1 MVQHTCSEA
10 TSSLSSVLPVLFAI
24 IKNLEVKENDSTCIK
39 RFKISVDNQIRS
51 RWYLDNIDS
60 SDIKLLAAAL
70 DPRHKALKFL
80 SAEKTS
86 EVKAELRDQI
96 QQLQIANN
104 TLNSNSES
112 QPPTKK
118 KAIDILFEKE
128 ESNAPVTMEDEVDLF
143 FSETGAPRNS
153 DPLAWWKAN
162 SLRYPRLS

>member
-1 MVQHTCSEA
+1 M
-10 TSSLSSVLPVLFAI
+10 
-24 IKNLEVKENDSTCIK
+24 
-39 RFKISVDNQIRS
+39 
-51 RWYLDNIDS
+51 DNIDS

-80 SAEKTS
+80 SADKTS

-96 QQLQIANN
+96 QQLQIAND

-118 KAIDILFEKE
+118 KALDILFGKE
-128 ESNAPVTMEDEVDLF
+128 ESNVPVTMEDEMDLF

-153 DPLAWWKAN
+153 DPLA
-162 SLRYPRLS
+162 

>member
-1 MVQHTCSEA
+1 MHVSEHA
-10 TSSLSSVLPVLFAI
+10 VNLCNLRQVINFNFVHVFLLFHIGERDVRDTSIACMYRRMRILKSFMI
-24 IKNLEVKENDSTCIK
+24 N
-39 RFKISVDNQIRS
+39 S
-51 RWYLDNIDS
+51 R
-60 SDIKLLAAAL
+60 
-70 DPRHKALKFL
+70 KALKFL

-118 KAIDILFEKE
+118 KALDILFGKE
-128 ESNAPVTMEDEVDLF
+128 ESNAPVTMEDQVDLF
-143 FSETGAPRNS
+143 FSETRAPRNS

-162 SLRYPRLS
+162 SLRYPRLSQLVKPLFASNFHK